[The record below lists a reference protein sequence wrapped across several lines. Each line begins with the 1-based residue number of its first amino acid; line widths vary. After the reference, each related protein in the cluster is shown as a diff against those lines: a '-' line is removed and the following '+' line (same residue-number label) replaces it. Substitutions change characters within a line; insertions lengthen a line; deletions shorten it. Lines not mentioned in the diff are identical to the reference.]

1 MKLAAVDTIK
11 SEIPPLP
18 DFIETLK
25 DILKAKS
32 THPVMI
38 DGGGRVLK
46 GIEVYASLWALGAGL
61 VPVAEQAEELGERVP
76 LEALD
81 YYRSLM
87 KNPGRVFESV
97 AELAEKDAPTPL
109 VRLKSL
115 SKNGA
120 RVWAKLEWYHPFSL
134 SIKDRVA
141 SAMISHALKKG
152 LLKHPRLFEPTSTNT
167 GLGLVGLGNFYGLK
181 TRIYLPSTAQR
192 CVDYLFAAMG
202 AEVSRRSVPLTTQLI
217 REVIE
222 DAGRE
227 GAVVLNQFEND
238 LNLIA
243 HLRGTAKELDYQVK
257 IKGLKPRLIV
267 SGMGTSGHISALSL
281 YFKNMYGGVKVYGVQ
296 PSQGSFIPGLR
307 RVETGM
313 KWIKYA
319 ELDGVLDV
327 SLEEALEGV
336 IQVSRSDGIL
346 LGLSAG
352 AAAQALSKL
361 IDEGGVEGDAILIVP
376 DHGVKYIELL
386 ETILARPCINGSG
399 ENAESKIRNTPLK
412 P

>member
-1 MKLAAVDTIK
+1 MRLAAVEMIK
-11 SEIPPLP
+11 SEIPPLS

-25 DILKAKS
+25 DILRAKS
-32 THPVMI
+32 THPIMI
-38 DGGGRVLK
+38 DQNGRVLR
-46 GIEVYASLWALGAGL
+46 GAEVYASLWALGAGL
-61 VPVAEQAEELGERVP
+61 VPVAEQVEELDERVP

-81 YYRSLM
+81 YYRSFM
-87 KNPGRVFESV
+87 ENHERVFENV

-109 VRLKSL
+109 VKLKSL
-115 SKNGA
+115 SKNNV

-141 SAMISHALKKG
+141 SAMISHALKNG
-152 LLKHPRLFEPTSTNT
+152 LLKHQRLFEPTSTNT
-167 GLGLVGLGNFYGLK
+167 GLGLVGLSNFYGFK

-202 AEVSRRSVPLTTQLI
+202 AEVSRRSVPLTTQLV

-222 DAGRE
+222 DAERE

-267 SGMGTSGHISALSL
+267 AGMGTSGHISALSL
-281 YFKNMYGGVKVYGVQ
+281 YFKNMYGGVRVYGVQ

-307 RVETGM
+307 RIETGM

-319 ELDGVLDV
+319 ELDGVVDI

-336 IQVSRSDGIL
+336 IQVSRNDGIL

-352 AAAQALSKL
+352 AAARALSRL
-361 IDEGGVEGDAILIVP
+361 VDEGGVEGDAILIVP
-376 DHGVKYIELL
+376 DHGVKYIEML
-386 ETILARPCINGSG
+386 ETILARPCVN
-399 ENAESKIRNTPLK
+399 ESSEKR
-412 P
+412 